1 MGILNSYISRNLGI
15 GFIVGVF
22 MVGAMSVQ
30 TWDTEIAS
38 PAMAATA
45 DAEASITR

>member
-1 MGILNSYISRNLGI
+1 MSILKSDISRNFGI
-15 GFIVGVF
+15 GFVLGAL

-30 TWDTEIAS
+30 TWDTQVAS

-45 DAEASITR
+45 DVETSTTR

>member
-1 MGILNSYISRNLGI
+1 MGILKSDISRHFGI
-15 GFIVGVF
+15 GFIVGAF

-30 TWDTEIAS
+30 TWDTQIAS
-38 PAMAATA
+38 PAMATTA

>member
-1 MGILNSYISRNLGI
+1 MGILKSDISRNFGI

-22 MVGAMSVQ
+22 MVGAMSVLA
-30 TWDTEIAS
+30 WDTEIAG

>member
-1 MGILNSYISRNLGI
+1 MTLLKSDLSRNFGI
-15 GFIVGVF
+15 GFVIGAL

-30 TWDTEIAS
+30 SWDTQVAS

-45 DAEASITR
+45 DAEASATQ

>member
-1 MGILNSYISRNLGI
+1 MSILKSDLSRNFGI
-15 GFIVGVF
+15 GFVIGAL

-30 TWDTEIAS
+30 NWDTQVAS

-45 DAEASITR
+45 DIETSPTQ

>member
-1 MGILNSYISRNLGI
+1 MGILNSDISRNFGI
-15 GFIVGVF
+15 GFIVGAF

-30 TWDTEIAS
+30 TWDTQIAS